1 MSTFGSTLA
10 TDLDAKK
17 HLGWTQ
23 LRRSQPYRC
32 VRIQMRCGVRV
43 GLDASDGPLD
53 AERVAALHMLLWSL
67 LCVSVHCCN
76 CCTLRTTNSAH

>member
-1 MSTFGSTLA
+1 MRTFGSMLA
-10 TDLDAKK
+10 TKLDAKK

-23 LRRSQPYRC
+23 LRRSLPHRC
-32 VRIQMRCGVRV
+32 VCIQMRCGVCL

-53 AERVAALHMLLWSL
+53 AQRVAALHLPLWSL